1 MEAALSCGSVTGSR
15 ARRRPFWIAV
25 LLTLLVAAG
34 GCGKPST
41 DKPEQIVLSTR
52 SGETSIQVTES
63 EQDGTQ
69 IIRITTTFRGE
80 ESTVVLAIDQ
90 PNYEVEIPLSIEQ
103 VRPRRAPGP
112 GEPGERGAPG
122 PPSGRDFQDLLMAQ
136 YLEKAQEAMLN
147 GDYNLALRKINLVMT
162 VRPENVKA
170 LEMKGSV
177 YYAMGNYQL
186 ANQQWEQVLVL
197 DPSNQEVQEFR
208 DFLQNTQG
216 ATQPALPGT
225 AAPTAQPPAPNAPV
239 APPTPQQPGGR

>member
-1 MEAALSCGSVTGSR
+1 MHQKLCLTLSLAL
-15 ARRRPFWIAV
+15 
-25 LLTLLVAAG
+25 LLTAG
-34 GCGKPST
+34 GCGKPSA
-41 DKPEQIVLSTR
+41 DKPERIVLSTR
-52 SGETSIQVTES
+52 SGETGIQVTES

-103 VRPRRAPGP
+103 VRPRRAAGL
-112 GEPGERGAPG
+112 GEPGAPG
-122 PPSGRDFQDLLMAQ
+122 ELGPRVGRDFQVLLMAQ

-147 GDYNLALRKINLVMT
+147 GDYNLALRQINLVLI
-162 VRPENVKA
+162 VRPDNVKA

-216 ATQPALPGT
+216 ATQPPLPGT
-225 AAPTAQPPAPNAPV
+225 DAPNAPA
-239 APPTPQQPGGR
+239 APTTPPQPQER